1 MKVSWVIGVPPVLIH
16 FSLGFSMK
24 STIQRAWVPHLM
36 CDWCVIRHDS
46 ANAAALFLRVSLG
59 CRGGA
64 AREAEHHQPH
74 LGETGCTQIAGSAG
88 FHKWEYPQM
97 DGKPDE
103 NGWFGGTP
111 NLGNPH
117 VDPAW
122 SYTRY
127 LGSHNR
133 QLMCFVALCPSKF
146 IFRSAVLKGNHPVPE
161 AANGAGARHLQVG
174 FGVDGKTMFCLQ

>member
-103 NGWFGGTP
+103 NGWFGGTMGYP
-111 NLGNPH
+111 QFRKPPCWSCVILYPLLGEPQQT
-117 VDPAW
+117 VDVFRCSLPIEV
-122 SYTRY
+122 Y
-127 LGSHNR
+127 LP
-133 QLMCFVALCPSKF
+133 LCGTE
-146 IFRSAVLKGNHPVPE
+146 R
-161 AANGAGARHLQVG
+161 
-174 FGVDGKTMFCLQ
+174 